1 MDAKIRILFQIQKEI
16 EENLIDLTSINHIR
30 HKILSI
36 VQHHRISV
44 DTFLGLTREYTDK
57 GSFLLMLIA

>member
-36 VQHHRISV
+36 VQRLRISV
-44 DTFLGLTREYTDK
+44 DTFPGLTREYTDT